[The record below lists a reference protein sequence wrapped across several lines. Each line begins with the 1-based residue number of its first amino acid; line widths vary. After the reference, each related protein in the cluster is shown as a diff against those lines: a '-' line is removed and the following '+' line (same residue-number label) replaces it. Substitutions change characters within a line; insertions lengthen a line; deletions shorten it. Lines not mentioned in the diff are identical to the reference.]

1 MMKQVTKNKLS
12 ILGTHD
18 DILSVKHSIIDKT
31 GELKLDFS
39 EIDPSFKLEIQNVEV
54 AYDYIT
60 FITDKP
66 CLFTMIE
73 LSKKFQNVRI
83 AYHMMSDY
91 LVDDTETYA
100 IEQRRAHYLLEAG
113 YKVTE
118 SYETRKQSHMK
129 KYLSQKFEQPL
140 QKSHPLERAHQDMM
154 TKEALFELQDKLF
167 REVQD
172 FIRDFT
178 KSSYSNWF

>member
-18 DILSVKHSIIDKT
+18 EIISVKHAIIDKA
-31 GELKLDFS
+31 GELKINFS
-39 EIDPSFKLEIQNVEV
+39 EIDPSFSLEIQKVEV
-54 AYDYIT
+54 AYDYVT
-60 FITDKP
+60 FVTDKP
-66 CLFTMIE
+66 CLSTMIE
-73 LSKKFQNVRI
+73 LSKKFKNVRI

-91 LVDDTETYA
+91 LTDDEQTYA
-100 IEQRRAHYLLEAG
+100 IEQSRAHYLLEAG
-113 YKVTE
+113 QRVTE

-129 KYLSQKFEQPL
+129 KYLSQRFEKPL
-140 QKSHPLERAHQDMM
+140 EKNHPLERAHQEMM
-154 TKEALFELQDKLF
+154 SKEMLFELQDKLF
-167 REVQD
+167 REVQE